1 MFPPGEDSSSDLSSD
16 SPVWSED
23 ESDAELDLNMPL
35 SEQGVETVSHGSE
48 IVRCI
53 CEVQEENDFMIQVN
67 YHPLKLYQTSL
78 WLSSFFKNFFH
89 ISPTVINKINNKD
102 ITHYIEKVV
111 RYFIYLFCI
120 YTPRLKVPL

>member
-1 MFPPGEDSSSDLSSD
+1 MNVKCWSFLFPPGEDSSSDLSSD

-67 YHPLKLYQTSL
+67 YHPLKLHQTRPQASDFL
-78 WLSSFFKNFFH
+78 FFFKEFLLQLA
-89 ISPTVINKINNKD
+89 KK
-102 ITHYIEKVV
+102 
-111 RYFIYLFCI
+111 
-120 YTPRLKVPL
+120 

>member
-1 MFPPGEDSSSDLSSD
+1 MEIFCLNAWSFLFPPGEDSSSDLSSD

-23 ESDAELDLNMPL
+23 ESDADLDLNMPL

-78 WLSSFFKNFFH
+78 RLSSFLR
-89 ISPTVINKINNKD
+89 I
-102 ITHYIEKVV
+102 
-111 RYFIYLFCI
+111 
-120 YTPRLKVPL
+120 

>member
-1 MFPPGEDSSSDLSSD
+1 MAFLFPPGEDSSSDLSSD

-35 SEQGVETVSHGSE
+35 SEQAVETVTHGSE

-67 YHPLKLYQTSL
+67 DRLLFLVYLCFFFSIWYIFWQTKLKWKSVLTINTIKLPIVQTL
-78 WLSSFFKNFFH
+78 
-89 ISPTVINKINNKD
+89 
-102 ITHYIEKVV
+102 
-111 RYFIYLFCI
+111 
-120 YTPRLKVPL
+120 

>member
-1 MFPPGEDSSSDLSSD
+1 MEIFCLNVWSFLFPPGEDSSSDLSSD
-16 SPVWSED
+16 SPLWSED
-23 ESDAELDLNMPL
+23 ESDADLDLNMPL

-78 WLSSFFKNFFH
+78 WLSSFLR
-89 ISPTVINKINNKD
+89 I
-102 ITHYIEKVV
+102 
-111 RYFIYLFCI
+111 
-120 YTPRLKVPL
+120 